1 MKSQSKKNEIIE
13 NKNLIN
19 SYEIIKN
26 SEIIK
31 KRDVII
37 NKFVE
42 CSCLNYDEAEWV
54 LTNFNWNYEKLID
67 VWYDDIEKH
76 KIDSHIEQSPEST
89 RKNY

>member
-1 MKSQSKKNEIIE
+1 MMMMLTIKMKSQSKKNEIIE

-42 CSCLNYDEAEWV
+42 CSCLNYDEAE
-54 LTNFNWNYEKLID
+54 
-67 VWYDDIEKH
+67 
-76 KIDSHIEQSPEST
+76 
-89 RKNY
+89 